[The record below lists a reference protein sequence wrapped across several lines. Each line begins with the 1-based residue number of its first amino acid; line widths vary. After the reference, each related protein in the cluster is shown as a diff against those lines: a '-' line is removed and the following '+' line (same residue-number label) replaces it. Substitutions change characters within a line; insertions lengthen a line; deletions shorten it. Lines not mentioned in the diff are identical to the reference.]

1 MAVDR
6 YDQDTINDFKPVYS
20 VGKLFLLY
28 PMYWALYDQQ
38 GSRWTIQVSSD
49 KIFQILGQFSI
60 HNSLQAMRMDG
71 YTFGF
76 QILPDQM
83 QVANPIL
90 ILTLIPLFD
99 YVIYPLLGQS

>member
-49 KIFQILGQFSI
+49 KIFQILG
-60 HNSLQAMRMDG
+60 
-71 YTFGF
+71 
-76 QILPDQM
+76 
-83 QVANPIL
+83 
-90 ILTLIPLFD
+90 
-99 YVIYPLLGQS
+99 